1 MVIRELTG
9 DVYFG
14 EPKGITTDATTGE
27 RVGFNN
33 MIYSESEIKRIA
45 KVSGVVWRGVGS
57 HISSAIPNLAFT
69 DSFPIQRSFESKM
82 VLKQ

>member
-45 KVSGVVWRGVGS
+45 KVSGVAWRGLPHLKRHTKPGIHRLFS
-57 HISSAIPNLAFT
+57 YSPIIHI
-69 DSFPIQRSFESKM
+69 
-82 VLKQ
+82 

>member
-1 MVIRELTG
+1 VDIMVIRELTG

-45 KVSGVVWRGVGS
+45 KVAWFPTF
-57 HISSAIPNLAFT
+57 HTSSA
-69 DSFPIQRSFESKM
+69 ESDT
-82 VLKQ
+82 LPTLF